1 MGIWLLINALQAA
14 GIVFHIKIFAEGYG
28 GLNMKYQI
36 IASAFFLTVCNY
48 VCAADRGSESFGHK
62 PDRHEWQTVTGDMS
76 AGEYRNSYRHNQ
88 RIVRDFVKSY
98 SESTL
103 TSIGVPKS
111 GVKLMGAAA
120 GLAAGQDARL
130 YLNKSKIM
138 ALEFK
143 DATEDDRAVFFG
155 IKMDW

>member
-1 MGIWLLINALQAA
+1 
-14 GIVFHIKIFAEGYG
+14 
-28 GLNMKYQI
+28 MKSQI
-36 IASAFFLTVCNY
+36 ITSAFLLTACCSVY
-48 VCAADRGSESFGHK
+48 AADRGSQSSGHK
-62 PDRHEWQTVTGDMS
+62 PDRHEWQSVSGEMTAGD
-76 AGEYRNSYRHNQ
+76 YRSSYRHNQ

-103 TSIGVPKS
+103 TSIGIPET

-138 ALEFK
+138 ALELK
-143 DATEDDRAVFFG
+143 DATESDRAVFIG
-155 IKMDW
+155 IKLDW

>member
-1 MGIWLLINALQAA
+1 M
-14 GIVFHIKIFAEGYG
+14 
-28 GLNMKYQI
+28 
-36 IASAFFLTVCNY
+36 S
-48 VCAADRGSESFGHK
+48 
-62 PDRHEWQTVTGDMS
+62 TGD
-76 AGEYRNSYRHNQ
+76 YRHSYRHNR

-103 TSIGVPKS
+103 TSIGVPKT

-120 GLAAGQDARL
+120 GVAAGQDAKL

-138 ALEFK
+138 ALELK

-155 IKMDW
+155 IKLDW

>member
-1 MGIWLLINALQAA
+1 MKHRIITATFLL
-14 GIVFHIKIFAEGYG
+14 
-28 GLNMKYQI
+28 
-36 IASAFFLTVCNY
+36 SATCSL
-48 VCAADRGSESFGHK
+48 CAADRGSESTGHK
-62 PDRHEWQTVTGDMS
+62 PDRHAWQSVSDDMS
-76 AGEYRNSYRHNQ
+76 EGDYRNSYRHNQ
-88 RIVRDFVKSY
+88 RIVRDFVRSY

-103 TSIGVPKS
+103 TSIGVPKT

-120 GLAAGQDARL
+120 GLAAGRDARL

-138 ALEFK
+138 ALELR

>member
-1 MGIWLLINALQAA
+1 
-14 GIVFHIKIFAEGYG
+14 
-28 GLNMKYQI
+28 
-36 IASAFFLTVCNY
+36 
-48 VCAADRGSESFGHK
+48 
-62 PDRHEWQTVTGDMS
+62 MS
-76 AGEYRNSYRHNQ
+76 AGEYKGSYRHNQ

-103 TSIGVPKS
+103 SSIGIPKT

-138 ALEFK
+138 ALELR
-143 DATEDDRAVFFG
+143 DATENDRAVFFG

>member
-1 MGIWLLINALQAA
+1 
-14 GIVFHIKIFAEGYG
+14 
-28 GLNMKYQI
+28 
-36 IASAFFLTVCNY
+36 
-48 VCAADRGSESFGHK
+48 
-62 PDRHEWQTVTGDMS
+62 MS
-76 AGEYRNSYRHNQ
+76 ASEYKGSYRHNK

-103 TSIGVPKS
+103 SSIGVPKT

-120 GLAAGQDARL
+120 GLAAGQDAKL

-138 ALEFK
+138 ALELK
-143 DATEDDRAVFFG
+143 DATQDDRAVFFG

>member
-1 MGIWLLINALQAA
+1 MKHRIITATFLLS
-14 GIVFHIKIFAEGYG
+14 
-28 GLNMKYQI
+28 
-36 IASAFFLTVCNY
+36 ASCLIY
-48 VCAADRGSESFGHK
+48 AADRDSESTSQK
-62 PDRHEWQTVTGDMS
+62 PDRHAWQSVSGDMS
-76 AGEYRNSYRHNQ
+76 AGDYRSSYRHNQ

-103 TSIGVPKS
+103 TSIGIPKT

-120 GLAAGQDARL
+120 GLAVGQDARL

-138 ALEFK
+138 ALELR
-143 DATEDDRAVFFG
+143 DATEHDRAVFFG

>member
-1 MGIWLLINALQAA
+1 
-14 GIVFHIKIFAEGYG
+14 
-28 GLNMKYQI
+28 
-36 IASAFFLTVCNY
+36 
-48 VCAADRGSESFGHK
+48 
-62 PDRHEWQTVTGDMS
+62 MS
-76 AGEYRNSYRHNQ
+76 AGEYRGSYRHNQ

-103 TSIGVPKS
+103 DSIGVPKM

-120 GLAAGQDARL
+120 GLATGQDAKL

-138 ALEFK
+138 ALELK

-155 IKMDW
+155 IKMNW

>member
-1 MGIWLLINALQAA
+1 MTA
-14 GIVFHIKIFAEGYG
+14 G
-28 GLNMKYQI
+28 
-36 IASAFFLTVCNY
+36 
-48 VCAADRGSESFGHK
+48 D
-62 PDRHEWQTVTGDMS
+62 
-76 AGEYRNSYRHNQ
+76 YRSSYRHNQ

-103 TSIGVPKS
+103 TSIGIPET

-138 ALEFK
+138 ALELK
-143 DATEDDRAVFFG
+143 DATESDRAVFIG
-155 IKMDW
+155 IKLDW